1 MKFKCTTDTTKKFT
15 PGKVYE
21 TPASHAI
28 HNVAIRDDNGRAR
41 VFSVTHEGEGIRWN
55 SGGNKAAVMKK
66 LKPSFRIDENGTMHI
81 SDGEVTRIK
90 IGSWG
95 GKVNERQIS
104 LFRKLVVSTI
114 CAVSVGA
121 LAGIIYTLF

>member
-21 TPASHAI
+21 TPASHAL
-28 HNVAIRDDNGRAR
+28 HNVAIRDDNGRTR

-66 LKPSFRIDENGTMHI
+66 LKPSFRIDENGTVHI
-81 SDGEVTRIK
+81 NDGEVTRIK

-95 GKVNERQIS
+95 GSAESKRNRIAEIAITAS
-104 LFRKLVVSTI
+104 I
-114 CAVSVGA
+114 A
-121 LAGIIYTLF
+121 LACVAALVAHFY

>member
-21 TPASHAI
+21 TPASHAL

-41 VFSVTHEGEGIRWN
+41 VFSVTHNGEGIRWN

-66 LKPSFRIDENGTMHI
+66 LKPSFRIDESGTVHI
-81 SDGEVTRIK
+81 NDGEVTRIK

-95 GKVNERQIS
+95 GKAESKRNRIAAIAITAS
-104 LFRKLVVSTI
+104 I
-114 CAVSVGA
+114 A
-121 LAGIIYTLF
+121 LAGVAALVAHFY